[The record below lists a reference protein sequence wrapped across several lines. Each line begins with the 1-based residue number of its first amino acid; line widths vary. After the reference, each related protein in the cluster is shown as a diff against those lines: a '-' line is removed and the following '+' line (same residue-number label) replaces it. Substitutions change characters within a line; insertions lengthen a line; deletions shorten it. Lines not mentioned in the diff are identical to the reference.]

1 MESDSTQ
8 DGSAS
13 EADKQPVP
21 QNKTVEKI
29 SEMRYYRVRI
39 SSLYLNS
46 RHVMRIE
53 QYLRFLVMDCFLIVS
68 CDANYIYIF
77 EITEMSRIHCE
88 NVNDDM
94 KLLIAW
100 SAA

>member
-13 EADKQPVP
+13 EADKQPAS

-29 SEMRYYRVRI
+29 SEMRYYRVCI

-46 RHVMRIE
+46 
-53 QYLRFLVMDCFLIVS
+53 QS
-68 CDANYIYIF
+68 CYANKTGF
-77 EITEMSRIHCE
+77 Q
-88 NVNDDM
+88 
-94 KLLIAW
+94 
-100 SAA
+100 